1 MHQPKAPW
9 KFMKPMEFRLEMKYN
24 ENIVKRYTRRD
35 AMMQPRKGKDMSKLL
50 NRLNETLEYKE
61 NRNALMGRHGEYWF
75 SITQED
81 NGKPIII
88 RSAVTTSEV
97 TAAGLKEFIESR
109 KETLKVRSVHIE
121 KEEVLVELFNQYG
134 PTKSTTL
141 ITAFIEE
148 LSAEFERLS
157 LTSACGFC
165 GIPGQFQAIRSGKV
179 VAEAC
184 DSCIAKETE
193 KLESQATKRSGGSY
207 LTGFIGALLAGL
219 LGVILWVAMV
229 FFSMT
234 NPVFYP
240 GLAAFFMALLA
251 RMGYRLFKG
260 KTGRPM
266 YVLVGIATA
275 LPIFLAVLVEIAIT
289 AAPPRI
295 LPLSLA
301 IQAFYNG
308 EVFNT
313 NTAWTMLIVGLA
325 IAAIGSYGAF
335 TTMFREVHD
344 HTEGVEIIR

>member
-1 MHQPKAPW
+1 
-9 KFMKPMEFRLEMKYN
+9 
-24 ENIVKRYTRRD
+24 
-35 AMMQPRKGKDMSKLL
+35 MSKLL
-50 NRLNETLEYKE
+50 NRLNETLEYKA
-61 NRNALMGRHGEYWF
+61 NKNALIGRHGEYWF
-75 SITQED
+75 SITHED
-81 NGKPIII
+81 EGKPITI
-88 RSAVTTSEV
+88 RSAVTNTKE
-97 TAAGLKEFIESR
+97 TAAGLQEFLESR
-109 KETLKVRSVHIE
+109 TDSMKIRSVHIE
-121 KEEVLVELFNQYG
+121 KQEVLVELFNKYG
-134 PTKSTTL
+134 PTKSSSL

-148 LSAEFERLS
+148 LSSEFSRLDLS
-157 LTSACGFC
+157 SACGFC
-165 GIPGQFQAIRSGKV
+165 GVPGQFQSVRSEKV

-184 DSCIAKETE
+184 DTCIAKETE
-193 KLESQATKRSGGSY
+193 KLESQAKSRSGGSY
-207 LTGFIGALLAGL
+207 LTGFIGARLAGL

-229 FFSMT
+229 FFSMN

-251 RMGYRLFKG
+251 RMGYRWFKG
-260 KTGRPM
+260 KTGKPM

-301 IQAFYNG
+301 IQAFYNS

-335 TTMFREVHD
+335 TTMFREVQD
-344 HTEGVEIIR
+344 HTEGVEIIN